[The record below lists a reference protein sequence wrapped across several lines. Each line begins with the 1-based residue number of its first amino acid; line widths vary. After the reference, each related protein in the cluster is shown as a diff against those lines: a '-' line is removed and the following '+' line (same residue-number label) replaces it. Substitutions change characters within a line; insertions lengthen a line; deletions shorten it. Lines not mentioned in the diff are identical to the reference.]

1 MKQLI
6 KKLLR
11 ENFSINTDFIN
22 DPVYI
27 EGKKIFPNLS
37 VRNASTSHDPELKPR
52 FFVNYRKNKGSYTY
66 NSFKNMLAGVK
77 INKLVAWL
85 ADKGVISHFESSMS
99 TNSVYFRFNNKGVR
113 VSDHPSKK
121 HEGFE
126 IIVHW
131 DTQMSDILDKI
142 NELLK

>member
-22 DPVYI
+22 DPLYI

-37 VRNASTSHDPELKPR
+37 VRNASTGHDPEPKPR
-52 FFVNYRKNKGSYTY
+52 FFINYKKNKGSYTY
-66 NSFKNMLAGVK
+66 NSFKNMLAGEKRNK
-77 INKLVAWL
+77 IISWLSNKGKIDDFV
-85 ADKGVISHFESSMS
+85 GSMS
-99 TNSVYFRFNNKGVR
+99 TNSVYFTFNNKPVR
-113 VSDHPSKK
+113 ISDHPKESDAMD
-121 HEGFE
+121 
-126 IIVHW
+126 IIIHW

-142 NELLK
+142 NVLLK